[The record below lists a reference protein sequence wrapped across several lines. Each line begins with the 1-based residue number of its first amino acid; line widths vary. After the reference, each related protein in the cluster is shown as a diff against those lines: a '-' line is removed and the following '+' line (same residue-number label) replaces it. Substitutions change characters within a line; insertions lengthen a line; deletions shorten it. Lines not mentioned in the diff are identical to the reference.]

1 MRGADVTDAVFD
13 FDAGDV
19 SGLEVRLTDRLTE
32 ASIAVK
38 DQSGRDIADA
48 AVIVFAE
55 DRAKWGPESRFVAA
69 ARLNRS
75 GRFLVSGL
83 PPGRYRAVARSSYE
97 PGEETDP
104 AVLEKLYPSA
114 TPVMLDAGQQTAVEL
129 TISASR

>member
-38 DQSGRDIADA
+38 DQSGRDTADA

-75 GRFLVSGL
+75 GRFVVSGL
-83 PPGRYRAVARSSYE
+83 PPGRYRAVARSNYE

-114 TPVMLDAGQQTAVEL
+114 TALVLEAGQQTAVEL
-129 TISASR
+129 TVSDSR